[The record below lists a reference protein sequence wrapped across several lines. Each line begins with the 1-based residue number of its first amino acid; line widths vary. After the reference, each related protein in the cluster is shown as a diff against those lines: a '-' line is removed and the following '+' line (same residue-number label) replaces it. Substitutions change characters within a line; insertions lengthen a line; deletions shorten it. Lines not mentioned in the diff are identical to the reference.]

1 MLDAGIALELPLVDI
16 VLVALHIQFGIEVAL
31 PEAILQQRPWRH
43 QAFDLRQ
50 RQAVLA
56 LTLHA
61 NHARAGGGQPFAAL
75 VVETAAPLQQGLVG
89 AEGIDILPVDQ
100 HLAGISG
107 LERQLA
113 AIEQDD
119 LTAQTIAVVQ
129 TLSA

>member
-1 MLDAGIALELPLVDI
+1 MAA
-16 VLVALHIQFGIEVAL
+16 
-31 PEAILQQRPWRH
+31 

-61 NHARAGGGQPFAAL
+61 NHARAGGGGQPFAAL
-75 VVETAAPLQQGLVG
+75 VVETAAPHQQGLVG

-129 TLSA
+129 PDAIGLTGR